1 MHTMNLNVSYND
13 KTLLEVFRIK
23 QYSKLKEV
31 QERIN
36 KLKEFRAPEI
46 IIEREQEEYNKRKT
60 KLDNNTYIPYFTY
73 RDDLDKSLLNT
84 KIYCLIEERNRN
96 DKVVAWIINDEIKI
110 RFNTRYCP
118 IIEKYEVE

>member
-23 QYSKLKEV
+23 QYSRLKEV

-36 KLKEFRAPEI
+36 KLKELRAPEI
-46 IIEREQEEYNKRKT
+46 IIKREQEEYNKRKT

-96 DKVVAWIINDEIKI
+96 DKVVAWIINDVIKI
-110 RFNTRYCP
+110 RFNTKYCP
-118 IIEKYEVE
+118 IVEKYEVE